1 MFLIIYFILLG
12 SIFHLL
18 FIKPAVSKK
27 VDKQPFVQ
35 HLDASP
41 SSIIN
46 EAKPHA
52 R

>member
-1 MFLIIYFILLG
+1 MFLIIYFVLLG

-18 FIKPAVSKK
+18 FIKPAFSK
-27 VDKQPFVQ
+27 VDKHPLLE

-41 SSIIN
+41 SSIIK
-46 EAKPHA
+46 EAKSHA

>member
-1 MFLIIYFILLG
+1 MFLIIYFVLLG

-18 FIKPAVSKK
+18 FIKPAISKK
-27 VDKQPFVQ
+27 VDKHPLFE

-41 SSIIN
+41 SSITN
-46 EAKPHA
+46 EAKSHA